1 MKKLTGILAAAAI
14 SATLAAMA
22 IVGTASA
29 HAHYISS
36 TPAKSAV
43 LTAAPTSVSITF
55 AEEIQNTAGSFGL
68 TVLNKDGGSAEA
80 SAPKLAS
87 GDAKTLTVNLKSGL
101 ANGRYEVHWNNVS
114 SVDGDAAT
122 GAFSFYIGVQ
132 PTAADLAA
140 DEELAMIGAEE
151 MATET
156 PMPEMT
162 QPASAPTVIA
172 PAPQATAAASK
183 PAAGGTLPKTG
194 DGGSSGGSGGT
205 PFVAVVL
212 LATAMLALGGG
223 IIARRRA

>member
-1 MKKLTGILAAAAI
+1 MKKLTGMLAAAAI

-22 IVGTASA
+22 VIGTASA

-36 TPAKSAV
+36 TPAKGAV
-43 LTAAPTSVSITF
+43 LTTAPTSISITF
-55 AEEIQNTAGSFGL
+55 AEEIQNTSGSFGL
-68 TVLNKDGGSAEA
+68 TVMDKDGASAEA

-87 GDAKTLTVNLKSGL
+87 GDAMTLTVGLKSGL

-140 DEELAMIGAEE
+140 DKELAMVGAEE
-151 MATET
+151 MAT

-162 QPASAPTVIA
+162 VPASAPTVIA
-172 PAPQATAAASK
+172 PAPQATPMSAM
-183 PAAGGTLPKTG
+183 PAAGGTLPRTG
-194 DGGSSGGSGGT
+194 DGGSSGRSGGAPIAAAT
-205 PFVAVVL
+205 VL
-212 LATAMLALGGG
+212 AAAMLALGGG
-223 IIARRRA
+223 IVVRRRA